1 MEIQKMK
8 SIIEAI
14 LFAAGRIVDEE
25 ELVLA
30 LEEDKKQIEEII
42 KSMQEEYKTRGI
54 EIIKVNNGY
63 QLCSKKE
70 YNRVKNYDYRDSLGD
85 FQKQQN
91 IRSMSLDEMNDY
103 EDL

>member
-1 MEIQKMK
+1 MKIQKMK

-14 LFAAGRIVDEE
+14 LFAAGRIVDKE

-70 YNRVKNYDYRDSLGD
+70 YY
-85 FQKQQN
+85 
-91 IRSMSLDEMNDY
+91 
-103 EDL
+103 

>member
-1 MEIQKMK
+1 MC
-8 SIIEAI
+8 
-14 LFAAGRIVDEE
+14 E
-25 ELVLA
+25 ELV
-30 LEEDKKQIEEII
+30 DDYDEEIVTVL
-42 KSMQEEYKTRGI
+42 QQVADNELTQAEESICVRI
-54 EIIKVNNGY
+54 SH
-63 QLCSKKE
+63 LCSKKE